1 MTEQHF
7 PAGAII
13 FKEGDDSHRVFRVIA
28 GKLEVFKQADEREFI
43 IGSIDAG
50 EFVGEMGVIENKP
63 RGATVRAANEVTLEP
78 IDRADFLRRI
88 SENSDL
94 ALQLLVRLSERLN
107 LTDQLLSRTLEAR
120 EPSPV
125 SEVTD
130 SSQPAPLAA
139 PLSVRLF
146 GGSDQMAANI
156 PSEGISIDSVTYVV
170 GRAPG
175 KREGPPTIPVQLPVA
190 DTKPYRMSRTHF
202 SIEHYKGGVIVRD
215 LHSTLGTVVNDKP
228 LGTNFSADAIR
239 LERGE
244 NTIAAGGPDSPFAF
258 RVQVG

>member
-1 MTEQHF
+1 M
-7 PAGAII
+7 
-13 FKEGDDSHRVFRVIA
+13 IA

-146 GGSDQMAANI
+146 GGSDQH
-156 PSEGISIDSVTYVV
+156 
-170 GRAPG
+170 
-175 KREGPPTIPVQLPVA
+175 RESQ
-190 DTKPYRMSRTHF
+190 
-202 SIEHYKGGVIVRD
+202 
-215 LHSTLGTVVNDKP
+215 
-228 LGTNFSADAIR
+228 
-239 LERGE
+239 
-244 NTIAAGGPDSPFAF
+244 
-258 RVQVG
+258 